1 MTVIMVVHESLH
13 QFNSPHANDGW
24 CKPEESNIAEKK
36 IVKQRVKIDFLRFA
50 EDFYRANRTHL
61 GMIAAAKHDLTKK
74 KLVKNFLSKNIDR
87 YVAYPV
93 RLARFAKRGSASI
106 KLHFVLRNQVP
117 ISPPFSPL
125 SSRVTA
131 RFSIIS
137 NLASVPSLRSTP
149 LSHAGVSFVR
159 VSRVRY
165 AANQKIV
172 DRLSRPSRHSFRVGS
187 SSGLAADSPRRGS
200 AHPAGV
206 SCSFSDEGPSANEA
220 GGRARAGFN
229 RAGRRIPRAR
239 ARATMRWRFSGH
251 CDCNYSELSGASR
264 CLRRARFVAA
274 VCFSCVLAEETRK
287 EQSRIRRGEKAGLA
301 EKLLVS
307 LRRNNREGRCNG

>member
-220 GGRARAGFN
+220 GGWARAGFN

-239 ARATMRWRFSGH
+239 ARDNALAIQRTLRLQLFRIV
-251 CDCNYSELSGASR
+251 R
-264 CLRRARFVAA
+264 CFA
-274 VCFSCVLAEETRK
+274 VPAPRE
-287 EQSRIRRGEKAGLA
+287 IRRGSLFLA
-301 EKLLVS
+301 CSRGGNKKGTKS
-307 LRRNNREGRCNG
+307 NPPRRKGRIGREITRQFEEE